1 MSIIRDQLTRVIL
14 AGIGAA
20 AISNEKGKE
29 LVDSWVER
37 GEITVERGKVINEQL
52 KKEVKAKV
60 DTVFAAPTEE
70 ELAKKNAKEETEDK
84 AE

>member
-14 AGIGAA
+14 AGIGAV
-20 AISNEKGKE
+20 AISSEKSKE

-37 GEITVERGKVINEQL
+37 GEITVERGKVLNEEL
-52 KKEVKAKV
+52 KKEFKSKV
-60 DTVFAAPTEE
+60 DKVFATPTEE